1 MGALRDARFRRLLTG
16 ASVSSFGDTALYLSL
31 GIWAKD
37 LTGSNA
43 AAGGVFLALTVPVLF
58 GPLAGALVDRVRRR
72 PLLIAT
78 NAVTG
83 MVVLSLLAVRSPAEL
98 WLLYAVAFGYGCGAN
113 IMWAAQAG
121 LLKDLL
127 PDDQLASANG
137 AMQTLTQG
145 LRLVS
150 PLAGAGLYSALGGGA
165 LAVFDAATFAVAVA
179 ALASIRV
186 EESRPSR
193 APAGTFLAGFRHI
206 RAVAALA
213 SIRVEESGPS
223 RAPAGTF
230 LAGFRH
236 IRAVAVLAQ
245 VTAASAVAF
254 GVLGLYETVAFAIID
269 QGLHRPP
276 SFFGV
281 LTSVQGIGAVSGGLI
296 ASRLGRRLGEA
307 RLVGLAL
314 AAFAVGSATFTAPST
329 PVVLAA
335 AVINGAA
342 MPWFLVG
349 FGTAMQRYTPPGLQ
363 GRVTAASNL
372 LVLTPQTVSI
382 ALGAVLIGLVDY
394 RFLLVTTAVVTATA
408 ALPLLHHPAPAAPMC
423 GGPELRERP
432 AVRAPVRRWPLRS
445 SR

>member
-1 MGALRDARFRRLLTG
+1 LDVLRDARFRRLLVG
-16 ASVSSFGDTALYLSL
+16 SSVSSFGDTALYLSL
-31 GIWAKD
+31 GIWAKE

-43 AAGGVFLALTVPVLF
+43 AAGGVFLALTIPVLF
-58 GPLAGALVDRVRRR
+58 GPLTGSLADRVRRR

-83 MVVLSLLAVRSPAEL
+83 IVVLSLLAVRSPAEL

-113 IMWAAQAG
+113 IIWAAQAG

-127 PDDQLASANG
+127 PDDQLAAAN
-137 AMQTLTQG
+137 AATQTLTQG

-150 PLAGAGLYSALGGGA
+150 PLVGAGIYSAFGGGV
-165 LAVFDAATFAVAVA
+165 LAVFDAITFAVAVV

-186 EESRPSR
+186 EERGPTSTGSGER
-193 APAGTFLAGFRHI
+193 GGLMAGFRHI
-206 RAVAALA
+206 RAVAL
-213 SIRVEESGPS
+213 
-223 RAPAGTF
+223 
-230 LAGFRH
+230 
-236 IRAVAVLAQ
+236 LAQ
-245 VTAASAVAF
+245 VTTASAVAF

-281 LTSVQGIGAVSGGLI
+281 LTSVQGIGAVAGGLA

-335 AVINGAA
+335 AVVNGAA

-349 FGTAMQRYTPPGLQ
+349 FGTAMQRHTPPGLQ

-372 LVLTPQTVSI
+372 LVLTPQTASI

-394 RFLLVTTAVVTATA
+394 RLLLLATAAVTALA
-408 ALPLLHHPAPAAPMC
+408 ALPLLRNPAPVPPWAASQAR
-423 GGPELRERP
+423 PE
-432 AVRAPVRRWPLRS
+432 S
-445 SR
+445 SASTR

>member
-1 MGALRDARFRRLLTG
+1 MGAPRDPRFRRLLIGT
-16 ASVSSFGDTALYLSL
+16 SVSSFGDTALYLSL
-31 GIWAKD
+31 GIWAKE

-78 NAVTG
+78 NAVTA

-113 IMWAAQAG
+113 VMWAAQAG

-127 PDDQLASANG
+127 PDDQLATANA

-150 PLAGAGLYSALGGGA
+150 PLAGAGIYSALGGGA

-186 EESRPSR
+186 EESRPGR
-193 APAGTFLAGFRHI
+193 AGAPAGPFLAGFRHI
-206 RAVAALA
+206 RAVAL
-213 SIRVEESGPS
+213 
-223 RAPAGTF
+223 
-230 LAGFRH
+230 
-236 IRAVAVLAQ
+236 LAQ
-245 VTAASAVAF
+245 VTVASAVAF
-254 GVLGLYETVAFAIID
+254 AVLGLYETVAFAIID

-281 LTSVQGIGAVSGGLI
+281 LTSVQGVGAIAGGLI
-296 ASRLGRRLGEA
+296 ASRLSRHLGEA

-314 AAFAVGSATFTAPST
+314 AAFAVGNATFTAPSAA
-329 PVVLAA
+329 VVLAA
-335 AVINGAA
+335 AVVNGAA

-382 ALGAVLIGLVDY
+382 GLGAALIGLVDY
-394 RFLLVTTAVVTATA
+394 RLLLVTTAVVTATA
-408 ALPLLHHPAPAAPMC
+408 ALPLLCHPAPAPAPAPDSRLC
-423 GGPELRERP
+423 GGPQWRGRP
-432 AVRAPVRRWPLRS
+432 AGRAPARRWPLRS

>member
-1 MGALRDARFRRLLTG
+1 MGAEMSVLRDARFRRLLVGT
-16 ASVSSFGDTALYLSL
+16 SVSSFGDTALYLSL
-31 GIWAKD
+31 GIWAKE

-78 NAVTG
+78 NAITG
-83 MVVLSLLAVRSPAEL
+83 LVVLSLLAVRSPAEL

-127 PDDQLASANG
+127 PDDQLAAANA

-150 PLAGAGLYSALGGGA
+150 PLAGAGIYSAFGGGA
-165 LAVFDAATFAVAVA
+165 LAVFDAATFAVAVV

-186 EESRPSR
+186 NESGPSR
-193 APAGTFLAGFRHI
+193 AGAPAGPFLAGFRHI
-206 RAVAALA
+206 RAVAL
-213 SIRVEESGPS
+213 
-223 RAPAGTF
+223 
-230 LAGFRH
+230 
-236 IRAVAVLAQ
+236 LAQ
-245 VTAASAVAF
+245 VTTASAIAF

-281 LTSVQGIGAVSGGLI
+281 LTSVQGIGAVAGGLI
-296 ASRLGRRLGEA
+296 AGRLSRLLGEA

-382 ALGAVLIGLVDY
+382 GLGAVLIGLVDY
-394 RFLLVTTAVVTATA
+394 RLLLVATAVVTALA
-408 ALPLLHHPAPAAPMC
+408 AIPLLRNPAPVPLSAAKAQSHPRTQRAANHAR
-423 GGPELRERP
+423 PE
-432 AVRAPVRRWPLRS
+432 S
-445 SR
+445 SASTR

>member
-1 MGALRDARFRRLLTG
+1 MGVLRDARFRRLLVGT
-16 ASVSSFGDTALYLSL
+16 SVSSFGDTALYLSL
-31 GIWAKD
+31 GIWAKE

-113 IMWAAQAG
+113 LMWAAQAG

-137 AMQTLTQG
+137 AMQTMTQG

-186 EESRPSR
+186 EESRHSR
-193 APAGTFLAGFRHI
+193 APAG
-206 RAVAALA
+206 
-213 SIRVEESGPS
+213 S
-223 RAPAGTF
+223 F

-281 LTSVQGIGAVSGGLI
+281 LTSVQGVGAVAGGLI
-296 ASRLGRRLGEA
+296 ASRLGRLLGEA

-349 FGTAMQRYTPPGLQ
+349 FGTAMQRCTPPGLQ
-363 GRVTAASNL
+363 GRVTAAGNL

-382 ALGAVLIGLVDY
+382 GLGAALIGLVDY

-408 ALPLLHHPAPAAPMC
+408 ALPLLHRPAPAVFDA
-423 GGPELRERP
+423 LL
-432 AVRAPVRRWPLRS
+432 ARRQT
-445 SR
+445 